1 MSNADSGSPRNQDQF
16 FPYPRPYSD
25 PGFLLDAA
33 LDPYSGPNFETRQ
46 MDIIRFTLDIMRVYF
61 KGKRQ

>member
-25 PGFLLDAA
+25 PGFYWMQLWIRN
-33 LDPYSGPNFETRQ
+33 PGPNFETRQ
-46 MDIIRFTLDIMRVYF
+46 TDIIRFSLGHYESLF
-61 KGKRQ
+61 